1 MFHDV
6 TSMRLSQF
14 NSDTEKSVP
23 CRFKECSYMK
33 QAEDVKE
40 AVMGWLNGLV
50 ADFCDEGL
58 SG

>member
-1 MFHDV
+1 
-6 TSMRLSQF
+6 
-14 NSDTEKSVP
+14 
-23 CRFKECSYMK
+23 MK